1 MVAMMA
7 TAVAVKIPKNLK
19 VIKNKITGNRS
30 NRNLFMVGSESLSRL
45 EVGLK
50 KSMINNALA

>member
-1 MVAMMA
+1 MA

-19 VIKNKITGNRS
+19 AIKNKITGNRS